1 MNDLVE
7 ENRSYI
13 LDGKELK
20 PNLVKNDINEEM
32 KSRAYDLAFR
42 SLEKYSV
49 EKDMADYIQSKF
61 DEEFLP
67 SWQCVVG
74 KDFAVSL
81 SHESE
86 NFLFF
91 SIENT
96 YFLLFKI

>member
-1 MNDLVE
+1 MIEPE
-7 ENRSYI
+7 EGKVFQ
-13 LDGKELK
+13 LDGKEIK
-20 PNLVKNDINEEM
+20 AKIIKSDITEEM
-32 KSRAYDLAFR
+32 KERAIELALV

-49 EKDMADYIQSKF
+49 EKEIADYIKEKF
-61 DEEFLP
+61 DEEYYS

-91 SIENT
+91 SVENS

>member
-1 MNDLVE
+1 MTDQE
-7 ENRSYI
+7 EPKTFS
-13 LDGKELK
+13 LDGKEIR
-20 PNLVKNDINEEM
+20 PSLVKYDITEEM
-32 KSRAYDLAFR
+32 KARAYDLAFQ

-49 EKDMADYIQSKF
+49 ERDMSDYIKSKF

-91 SIENT
+91 SVENT